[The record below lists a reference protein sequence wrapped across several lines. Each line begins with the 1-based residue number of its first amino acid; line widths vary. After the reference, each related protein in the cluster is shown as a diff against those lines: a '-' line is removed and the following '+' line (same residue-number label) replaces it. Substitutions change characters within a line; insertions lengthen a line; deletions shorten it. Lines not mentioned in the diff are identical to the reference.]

1 MKRKVNTL
9 GFKKAPSTLISFRY
23 STIALAITLILM
35 LIIPKVLN
43 YAPGTINTP
52 FDIQMSYISYNTQFF
67 ALATLIILGIV
78 ISHKIS
84 LHEVDTWYSD
94 TDKSKFTDIKR
105 LQKIRNKC
113 ITLPYIYFAVEII
126 LPSTI
131 AFILLSITGSHSAIM
146 IGKVILLLGSFSL
159 LLAVVSFIFS
169 KDIYDELLSKTYI
182 EGFNIGARIGLK
194 QRIFLLI
201 FPILLASILMTALI
215 GYSSSIR
222 EKEESLFY
230 IYSNQIKNVF
240 DTSKTY
246 TIKEIYSILSSINT
260 LSDTDKFFMI
270 TENAN
275 AICVKGTPV
284 SNFVIEFTLQLSDE
298 NNGRIY
304 DSYGTDAQGCS
315 LKLKTPTGETVYAG
329 ILYDVVAQNT
339 FRYLMIVSVFLIS
352 ISLVILYIF
361 ANSIRN
367 SIQKI
372 AVGFEHIID
381 YTDTNSLLPIVTN
394 DEIGDLTKAFNEIQK
409 LNTKLLANIKDNQT
423 MLIEKERLASL
434 GQMIG
439 GIAHNLKTPIFSI
452 SGGLEGLN
460 DLIQEFDSSIE
471 DSTVTDQDMHDI
483 AKDMNEW
490 IEKLKAHI
498 SYMSDVITAVKG
510 QAVTLSE
517 SEEIEFNIEELFKR
531 IDILMKHEVKNALIN
546 LNLEN
551 TVDNN
556 TFIKGNINSLVQVI
570 NNIISNAIEAYNGK
584 PEQNVDVF
592 AKVEDNTIIIT
603 IQDYGPGIPKAVK
616 EKLFS
621 EMITTKGKNGTGLGL
636 FMSYSTIKANF
647 QGDIKVE
654 SEENQGTKFTI
665 ILPY

>member
-126 LPSTI
+126 LPSAI

-270 TENAN
+270 TEDAN

-284 SNFVIEFTLQLSDE
+284 SDFVIEFTLQLSDE

-304 DSYGTDAQGCS
+304 DSYGTDAQGFS

-372 AVGFEHIID
+372 TVGFEHIID

-592 AKVEDNTIIIT
+592 AKAEDNTIIIT

>member
-423 MLIEKERLASL
+423 MLIEK
-434 GQMIG
+434 
-439 GIAHNLKTPIFSI
+439 
-452 SGGLEGLN
+452 
-460 DLIQEFDSSIE
+460 
-471 DSTVTDQDMHDI
+471 
-483 AKDMNEW
+483 
-490 IEKLKAHI
+490 
-498 SYMSDVITAVKG
+498 
-510 QAVTLSE
+510 
-517 SEEIEFNIEELFKR
+517 
-531 IDILMKHEVKNALIN
+531 
-546 LNLEN
+546 
-551 TVDNN
+551 
-556 TFIKGNINSLVQVI
+556 
-570 NNIISNAIEAYNGK
+570 
-584 PEQNVDVF
+584 
-592 AKVEDNTIIIT
+592 
-603 IQDYGPGIPKAVK
+603 
-616 EKLFS
+616 
-621 EMITTKGKNGTGLGL
+621 
-636 FMSYSTIKANF
+636 
-647 QGDIKVE
+647 
-654 SEENQGTKFTI
+654 
-665 ILPY
+665 

>member
-1 MKRKVNTL
+1 MKKKVNTL

-84 LHEVDTWYSD
+84 LHEVDTWYRD

-113 ITLPYIYFAVEII
+113 ITLPYIFFAVEII

-215 GYSSSIR
+215 GYSSSIK
-222 EKEESLFY
+222 EKEEALFY
-230 IYSNQIKNVF
+230 IYSNKIGNFF

-246 TIKEIYSILSSINT
+246 SKEEIYSILSRINT

-270 TENAN
+270 TEDGES
-275 AICVKGTPV
+275 ICVKGTPV
-284 SNFVIEFTLQLSDE
+284 SNFVIEYTLQLSST

-329 ILYDVVAQNT
+329 ILYNVVAQST
-339 FRYLMIVSVFLIS
+339 FRYLIIVSIFLIS

-367 SIQKI
+367 SIKKI
-372 AVGFEHIID
+372 TVGFEHIID
-381 YTDTNSLLPIVTN
+381 YTDTNSLLPVVTN

-409 LNTKLLANIKDNQT
+409 LNTKLLNNIKDNQT

-471 DSTVTDQDMHDI
+471 DNTVTDQDMHDI

-490 IEKLKAHI
+490 IEKLKTHV

-517 SEEIEFNIEELFKR
+517 NEEIEFNVEELFKR

-546 LNLEN
+546 LNLKN
-551 TVDNN
+551 TVDDSK
-556 TFIKGNINSLVQVI
+556 FIKGNINSLVQVI
-570 NNIISNAIEAYNGK
+570 NNIISNAIEAYDGK
-584 PEQNVDVF
+584 PEQNIDVF
-592 AKVEDNTIIIT
+592 AKTEDNNIVIT
-603 IQDYGPGIPKAVK
+603 IQDYGPGIPKAIK

-647 QGDIKVE
+647 HGDIKVE

>member
-1 MKRKVNTL
+1 MKKKVNTL

-84 LHEVDTWYSD
+84 LHEVDTWYRD

-113 ITLPYIYFAVEII
+113 ITLPYIFFAVEII

-215 GYSSSIR
+215 GYSSSIK
-222 EKEESLFY
+222 EKEEALFY
-230 IYSNQIKNVF
+230 IYSNKIGNFF

-246 TIKEIYSILSSINT
+246 TKEEIYSILSRINT

-270 TENAN
+270 TEEGE

-284 SNFVIEFTLQLSDE
+284 SNFVIEYTLQLSST

-315 LKLKTPTGETVYAG
+315 LKLKTPIGETVYAG
-329 ILYDVVAQNT
+329 ILYNVVAQST
-339 FRYLMIVSVFLIS
+339 FRYLIIVSVFLIS

-372 AVGFEHIID
+372 TVGFEHIID
-381 YTDTNSLLPIVTN
+381 YTDTNSLLPVVTN

-409 LNTKLLANIKDNQT
+409 LNTKLLNNIKDNQT

-471 DSTVTDQDMHDI
+471 DDTVTDQDMHDI

-490 IEKLKAHI
+490 IEKLKTHV

-517 SEEIEFNIEELFKR
+517 NEEIEFNVEELFKR

-546 LNLEN
+546 LNLKN
-551 TVDNN
+551 TVDDSKL
-556 TFIKGNINSLVQVI
+556 IKGNINSLVQVI

-584 PEQNVDVF
+584 PEQNIDVF
-592 AKVEDNTIIIT
+592 AKIEDNNIVIT
-603 IQDYGPGIPKAVK
+603 IQDYGPGIPKAIK

-647 QGDIKVE
+647 HGDIKVE

>member
-654 SEENQGTKFTI
+654 SEENQGT
-665 ILPY
+665 

>member
-1 MKRKVNTL
+1 MKRKVITL

-126 LPSTI
+126 LPSAI

-270 TENAN
+270 TEDAN

-372 AVGFEHIID
+372 TVGFEHIID

>member
-126 LPSTI
+126 LPSAI
-131 AFILLSITGSHSAIM
+131 AFILLSITGNHSAIM

-270 TENAN
+270 TEDAN

-372 AVGFEHIID
+372 TVGFEHIID

>member
-1 MKRKVNTL
+1 MKRKINTL

-84 LHEVDTWYSD
+84 LHEVDTWYRD

-113 ITLPYIYFAVEII
+113 ITLPYIFFAVEII

-215 GYSSSIR
+215 GYSSSIK
-222 EKEESLFY
+222 EKEEALFY
-230 IYSNQIKNVF
+230 IYSNKIGNFF

-246 TIKEIYSILSSINT
+246 TKEEIYSILSRINT

-270 TENAN
+270 TEEGE

-284 SNFVIEFTLQLSDE
+284 SNFVIEYTLQLSST

-315 LKLKTPTGETVYAG
+315 LKLKTPIGETVYAG
-329 ILYDVVAQNT
+329 ILYNVVAQST
-339 FRYLMIVSVFLIS
+339 FRYLIIVSVFLIS

-372 AVGFEHIID
+372 TVGFEHIID
-381 YTDTNSLLPIVTN
+381 YTDTNSLLPVVTN

-409 LNTKLLANIKDNQT
+409 LNTKLLNNIKDNQT

-471 DSTVTDQDMHDI
+471 DDTVTDQDMHDI

-490 IEKLKAHI
+490 IEKLKTHV

-517 SEEIEFNIEELFKR
+517 NEEIEFNVEELFKR

-546 LNLEN
+546 LNLKN
-551 TVDNN
+551 TVDDSKL
-556 TFIKGNINSLVQVI
+556 IKGNINSLVQVI

-584 PEQNVDVF
+584 PEQNIDVL
-592 AKVEDNTIIIT
+592 AKTEDDNIVIT
-603 IQDYGPGIPKAVK
+603 IQDYGPGIPKAIK

-647 QGDIKVE
+647 HGDIKIE

>member
-1 MKRKVNTL
+1 MKKKVNTL

-84 LHEVDTWYSD
+84 LHEVDTWYRD

-113 ITLPYIYFAVEII
+113 ITLPYIFFAVEII

-215 GYSSSIR
+215 GYSSSIK
-222 EKEESLFY
+222 EKEEALFY
-230 IYSNQIKNVF
+230 IYSNKIGNFF

-246 TIKEIYSILSSINT
+246 TKEEIYSILSRINT

-270 TENAN
+270 TEEGE

-284 SNFVIEFTLQLSDE
+284 SNFVIEYTLQLSST

-315 LKLKTPTGETVYAG
+315 LKLKTPIGETVYAG
-329 ILYDVVAQNT
+329 ILYNVVAQST
-339 FRYLMIVSVFLIS
+339 FRYLIIVSVFLIS

-372 AVGFEHIID
+372 TVGFEHIID
-381 YTDTNSLLPIVTN
+381 YTDTNSLLPVVTN

-409 LNTKLLANIKDNQT
+409 LNTKLLNNIKDNQT

-471 DSTVTDQDMHDI
+471 DDTVTEQDMHDI

-490 IEKLKAHI
+490 IEKLKTHV

-517 SEEIEFNIEELFKR
+517 NEEIEFNVEELFKR

-546 LNLEN
+546 LNLKN
-551 TVDNN
+551 TVDDSKL
-556 TFIKGNINSLVQVI
+556 IKGNINSLVQVI

-584 PEQNVDVF
+584 PDQNIDVF
-592 AKVEDNTIIIT
+592 AKTEDDNIVIT
-603 IQDYGPGIPKAVK
+603 IQDYGPGIPKAIK

-647 QGDIKVE
+647 HGDIKVE

>member
-1 MKRKVNTL
+1 MKKKVNTL

-84 LHEVDTWYSD
+84 LHEVDTWYRD

-113 ITLPYIYFAVEII
+113 ITLPYIFFAVEII

-215 GYSSSIR
+215 GYSSSIK
-222 EKEESLFY
+222 EKEEALFY
-230 IYSNQIKNVF
+230 IYSNKIGNFF

-246 TIKEIYSILSSINT
+246 SKEEIYSILSRINT

-270 TENAN
+270 TEDGES
-275 AICVKGTPV
+275 ICVKGTPV
-284 SNFVIEFTLQLSDE
+284 SNFVIEYTLQLSST

-329 ILYDVVAQNT
+329 ILYNVVAQST
-339 FRYLMIVSVFLIS
+339 FRYLIIVSIFLIS

-367 SIQKI
+367 SIKKI
-372 AVGFEHIID
+372 TVGFEHIID
-381 YTDTNSLLPIVTN
+381 YTDTNSLLPVVTN

-409 LNTKLLANIKDNQT
+409 LNTKLLNNIKDNQT

-471 DSTVTDQDMHDI
+471 DDTVTDQDMHDI

-490 IEKLKAHI
+490 IEKLKTHV

-517 SEEIEFNIEELFKR
+517 NEEIEFNVEELFKR

-546 LNLEN
+546 LNLKN
-551 TVDNN
+551 TVDDSKL
-556 TFIKGNINSLVQVI
+556 IKGNINSLVQVI

-584 PEQNVDVF
+584 PEQDIDVF
-592 AKVEDNTIIIT
+592 AKTEDNNIVIT
-603 IQDYGPGIPKAVK
+603 IQDYGPGIPKAIK

-647 QGDIKVE
+647 HGDIKVE

>member
-1 MKRKVNTL
+1 MKKKVNTL

-84 LHEVDTWYSD
+84 LHEVDTWYRD

-113 ITLPYIYFAVEII
+113 ITLPYIFFAVEII

-215 GYSSSIR
+215 GYSSSIK
-222 EKEESLFY
+222 EKEEALFY
-230 IYSNQIKNVF
+230 IYSNKIRNFF

-246 TIKEIYSILSSINT
+246 SKEEIYSILSRINT
-260 LSDTDKFFMI
+260 LSDTDKFFII
-270 TENAN
+270 TEDGES
-275 AICVKGTPV
+275 ICIKGTPV
-284 SNFVIEFTLQLSDE
+284 SNFVIEYTLQLSST

-315 LKLKTPTGETVYAG
+315 LKLKTPIGETVYAG
-329 ILYDVVAQNT
+329 ILYNVVAQST
-339 FRYLMIVSVFLIS
+339 FRYLIIVSVFLIS

-372 AVGFEHIID
+372 TVGFEHIID
-381 YTDTNSLLPIVTN
+381 YTDTNSLLPVVTN

-409 LNTKLLANIKDNQT
+409 LNTKLLNNIKDNQT

-471 DSTVTDQDMHDI
+471 DDTVTDQDMHDI

-490 IEKLKAHI
+490 IEKLKTHI

-517 SEEIEFNIEELFKR
+517 NEEIEFNVEELFKR

-546 LNLEN
+546 LNLKN
-551 TVDNN
+551 TVDDSKL
-556 TFIKGNINSLVQVI
+556 IKGNINSLVQVI

-584 PEQNVDVF
+584 PEQNIDVF
-592 AKVEDNTIIIT
+592 AKIEDNNIVIT
-603 IQDYGPGIPKAVK
+603 IQDYGPGIPKAIK

-647 QGDIKVE
+647 HGDIKVE

>member
-1 MKRKVNTL
+1 MKKKVNTL

-84 LHEVDTWYSD
+84 LHEVDTWYRD

-113 ITLPYIYFAVEII
+113 ITLPYIFFAVEII

-215 GYSSSIR
+215 GYSSSIK
-222 EKEESLFY
+222 EKEEALFY
-230 IYSNQIKNVF
+230 IYSNKIRNFF

-246 TIKEIYSILSSINT
+246 SKEEIYSILSRINT

-270 TENAN
+270 TEEGE

-284 SNFVIEFTLQLSDE
+284 SNFVIEYTLQLSST

-329 ILYDVVAQNT
+329 ILYNVVAQST
-339 FRYLMIVSVFLIS
+339 FRYLIIVSVFLIS

-372 AVGFEHIID
+372 TVGFEHIID
-381 YTDTNSLLPIVTN
+381 YTDTNSLLPVVTN

-409 LNTKLLANIKDNQT
+409 LNTKLLNNIKDNQT

-471 DSTVTDQDMHDI
+471 DDTVTDQDMHDI

-490 IEKLKAHI
+490 IEKLKTHI

-517 SEEIEFNIEELFKR
+517 NEEIEFNVEELFKR

-546 LNLEN
+546 LNLKN
-551 TVDNN
+551 TVDDSKL
-556 TFIKGNINSLVQVI
+556 IKGNINSLVQVI

-584 PEQNVDVF
+584 PDQNIDVF
-592 AKVEDNTIIIT
+592 AKTEDDNIVIT
-603 IQDYGPGIPKAVK
+603 IQDYGPGIPKAIK

-647 QGDIKVE
+647 HGDIKVE

>member
-372 AVGFEHIID
+372 TVGFEHIID

>member
-126 LPSTI
+126 LPSAI

-270 TENAN
+270 TEDAN

-367 SIQKI
+367 SLQKI
-372 AVGFEHIID
+372 TVGFEHIID

>member
-1 MKRKVNTL
+1 MKKKVNTL

-84 LHEVDTWYSD
+84 LHEVDTWYRD

-113 ITLPYIYFAVEII
+113 ITLPYIFFAVEII

-215 GYSSSIR
+215 GYSSSIK
-222 EKEESLFY
+222 EKEEALFY
-230 IYSNQIKNVF
+230 IYSNKIGNFF

-246 TIKEIYSILSSINT
+246 TKEEIYSILSRINT

-270 TENAN
+270 TEEGE

-284 SNFVIEFTLQLSDE
+284 SNFVIEYTLQLSST

-315 LKLKTPTGETVYAG
+315 LKLKTPIGETVYAG
-329 ILYDVVAQNT
+329 ILYNVVAQST
-339 FRYLMIVSVFLIS
+339 FRYLIIVSVFLIS

-372 AVGFEHIID
+372 TVGFEHIID
-381 YTDTNSLLPIVTN
+381 YTDTNSLLPVVTN

-409 LNTKLLANIKDNQT
+409 LNTKLLNNIKDNQT

-471 DSTVTDQDMHDI
+471 DDTVTDQDMHDI

-490 IEKLKAHI
+490 IEKLKTHV

-517 SEEIEFNIEELFKR
+517 NEEIEFNVEELFKR

-546 LNLEN
+546 LNLKN
-551 TVDNN
+551 TVDDSKL
-556 TFIKGNINSLVQVI
+556 IKGNINSLVQVI

-584 PEQNVDVF
+584 PEQNIDVL
-592 AKVEDNTIIIT
+592 AKTEDDNIVIT
-603 IQDYGPGIPKAVK
+603 IQDYGPGIPKAIK

-647 QGDIKVE
+647 HGDIKIE

>member
-1 MKRKVNTL
+1 MKRKINTL

-84 LHEVDTWYSD
+84 LHEVDTWYRD

-113 ITLPYIYFAVEII
+113 ITLPYIFFAVEII

-215 GYSSSIR
+215 GYSSSIK
-222 EKEESLFY
+222 EKEEALFY
-230 IYSNQIKNVF
+230 IYSNKIGNFF

-246 TIKEIYSILSSINT
+246 TKEEIYSILSRINT

-270 TENAN
+270 TEEGE

-284 SNFVIEFTLQLSDE
+284 SNFVIEYTLQLSST

-315 LKLKTPTGETVYAG
+315 LKLKTPIGETVYAG
-329 ILYDVVAQNT
+329 ILYNVVAQST
-339 FRYLMIVSVFLIS
+339 FRYLIIVSVFLIS

-372 AVGFEHIID
+372 TVGFEHIID
-381 YTDTNSLLPIVTN
+381 YTDTNSLLPVVTN

-409 LNTKLLANIKDNQT
+409 LNTKLLNNIKDNQT

-471 DSTVTDQDMHDI
+471 DDTVTDQDMHDI

-490 IEKLKAHI
+490 IEKLKTHV

-517 SEEIEFNIEELFKR
+517 NEEIEFNVEELFKR

-546 LNLEN
+546 LNLKN
-551 TVDNN
+551 TVDDSKL
-556 TFIKGNINSLVQVI
+556 IKGNINSLVQVI

-584 PEQNVDVF
+584 PEQNIDVF
-592 AKVEDNTIIIT
+592 AKIEDNNIVIT
-603 IQDYGPGIPKAVK
+603 IQDYGPGIPKAIK

-647 QGDIKVE
+647 HGDIKIE

>member
-126 LPSTI
+126 LPSAI

-372 AVGFEHIID
+372 TVGFEHIID

-621 EMITTKGKNGTGLGL
+621 EMITTKGKNGTGLG
-636 FMSYSTIKANF
+636 
-647 QGDIKVE
+647 
-654 SEENQGTKFTI
+654 
-665 ILPY
+665 

>member
-372 AVGFEHIID
+372 TVSFEHIID

>member
-126 LPSTI
+126 LPS
-131 AFILLSITGSHSAIM
+131 
-146 IGKVILLLGSFSL
+146 KVILLLGSFSL

-372 AVGFEHIID
+372 TVGFEHIID

>member
-298 NNGRIY
+298 NNG
-304 DSYGTDAQGCS
+304 TDAQGCS

-372 AVGFEHIID
+372 TVGFEHIID

>member
-372 AVGFEHIID
+372 TVGFEHIID

-592 AKVEDNTIIIT
+592 AKAEDNTIIIT

>member
-126 LPSTI
+126 LPSAI

-270 TENAN
+270 TEDAN

-372 AVGFEHIID
+372 TVGFEHIID

>member
-1 MKRKVNTL
+1 MKKKVNTL

-84 LHEVDTWYSD
+84 LHEVDTWYRD

-113 ITLPYIYFAVEII
+113 ITLPYIFFAVEII

-215 GYSSSIR
+215 GYSSSIK
-222 EKEESLFY
+222 EKEEALFY
-230 IYSNQIKNVF
+230 IYSNKIGNFF

-246 TIKEIYSILSSINT
+246 SKEEIYSILSRINT

-270 TENAN
+270 TEDGES
-275 AICVKGTPV
+275 ICVKGTPV
-284 SNFVIEFTLQLSDE
+284 SNFVIEYTLQLSST

-315 LKLKTPTGETVYAG
+315 LKLKTLTGETVYAG
-329 ILYDVVAQNT
+329 ILYNVVAQST
-339 FRYLMIVSVFLIS
+339 FRYLIIVSIFLIS

-367 SIQKI
+367 SIKKI
-372 AVGFEHIID
+372 TVGFEHIID
-381 YTDTNSLLPIVTN
+381 YTDTNSLLPVVTN

-409 LNTKLLANIKDNQT
+409 LNTKLLNNIKDNQT

-471 DSTVTDQDMHDI
+471 DDTVTDQDMHDI

-490 IEKLKAHI
+490 IEKLKTHV

-517 SEEIEFNIEELFKR
+517 NEEIEFNVEELFKR

-546 LNLEN
+546 LNLKN
-551 TVDNN
+551 TVDDSKL
-556 TFIKGNINSLVQVI
+556 IKGNINSLVQVI

-584 PEQNVDVF
+584 PEQNIDVF
-592 AKVEDNTIIIT
+592 AKTEDNNIVIT
-603 IQDYGPGIPKAVK
+603 IQDYGPGIPKAIK

-647 QGDIKVE
+647 HGDIKVE

>member
-126 LPSTI
+126 LPSAI

-372 AVGFEHIID
+372 TVGFEHIID